1 MNGSVSTVTGPLQ
14 PNMVVLCMR
23 GHVRRGEREH
33 ILYLQ
38 GVVGHAFVAG
48 VKGIIRQTVTQ
59 LVTKMVMNSINP
71 SRKIVRAV
79 AARILY
85 AVPMYFR
92 QLRES
97 DYRSM
102 RDIFH
107 DAFDHCRLPI
117 VDFGFS
123 WRARSRPHSL
133 GLFTGPGD
141 LMGLAI
147 VSIHPRNGG
156 NRYLD
161 YIAVHSSFRGGGAG
175 SALLKRV
182 VGESHAARLGMH
194 LYPLRR
200 TRAWYKSH
208 GFEFTTTEYMN
219 SHPYNTRQ
227 KKQTR

>member
-1 MNGSVSTVTGPLQ
+1 MGSDGA
-14 PNMVVLCMR
+14 
-23 GHVRRGEREH
+23 GEGLNQFYR
-33 ILYLQ
+33 
-38 GVVGHAFVAG
+38 
-48 VKGIIRQTVTQ
+48 
-59 LVTKMVMNSINP
+59 
-71 SRKIVRAV
+71 RKIVRAV
-79 AARILY
+79 AAQILY

-107 DAFDHCRLPI
+107 DAFDRCRLPI